1 MRRYVLSAKQYR
13 TGHGREGWRG
23 SPGSGTGRAAARRAG
38 AGRAQP
44 VAPAPVRLFAAP
56 GPGRG
61 RHAGRGGHALSAAPA
76 AGGPGPAGQRVGHRD
91 RAPAPL
97 LPAQRR
103 GQACPRGT
111 RRGLARPGRGHRRFP
126 GRRLMDVHDVIE
138 SYVRDVARYLSRDKR
153 NDVALELRALL
164 HDELAAKAG
173 ALGRRPDRAM
183 AMELLAGFG
192 RPAEVAAR
200 YQPRN
205 PLIDPADNHNFL
217 IWTVVGILALAVLG
231 NHKPPEARWRA
242 GMHGGGIL
250 FVVFAL
256 IGWGRRRQPA
266 GRFSWRPHAQD
277 MPVHGGRWAALAS
290 AVALCVFP
298 LAMYLSP
305 QGFWDTATLG
315 KGVSGGLGLTNE
327 FLGSWQRIA
336 TIGWLL
342 LVIASYL
349 AVVV

>member
-1 MRRYVLSAKQYR
+1 
-13 TGHGREGWRG
+13 
-23 SPGSGTGRAAARRAG
+23 
-38 AGRAQP
+38 
-44 VAPAPVRLFAAP
+44 
-56 GPGRG
+56 
-61 RHAGRGGHALSAAPA
+61 
-76 AGGPGPAGQRVGHRD
+76 
-91 RAPAPL
+91 
-97 LPAQRR
+97 
-103 GQACPRGT
+103 
-111 RRGLARPGRGHRRFP
+111 
-126 GRRLMDVHDVIE
+126 MDVHDVIE

-231 NHKPPEARWRA
+231 NHKPPEAQWLDA
-242 GMHGGGIL
+242 MHWVGIM

-256 IGWGRRRQPA
+256 VGWGRRRQPA
-266 GRFSWRPHAQD
+266 GRFPWRPRPQD
-277 MPVHGGRWAALAS
+277 KPVHGGRWAALAS
-290 AVALCVFP
+290 AMALCVFP

-349 AVVV
+349 AVVVQGGWKRWNRRLNITAHLGLGLMLMAHAAPLATLVEREPFSIFVSPEADLVARPWFSFAGAIVLLASLYGLYQEWVRVEPAADAVSADATTTG

>member
-1 MRRYVLSAKQYR
+1 
-13 TGHGREGWRG
+13 
-23 SPGSGTGRAAARRAG
+23 
-38 AGRAQP
+38 
-44 VAPAPVRLFAAP
+44 
-56 GPGRG
+56 
-61 RHAGRGGHALSAAPA
+61 
-76 AGGPGPAGQRVGHRD
+76 
-91 RAPAPL
+91 
-97 LPAQRR
+97 
-103 GQACPRGT
+103 
-111 RRGLARPGRGHRRFP
+111 
-126 GRRLMDVHDVIE
+126 MDAHEVIE
-138 SYVRDVARYLSRDKR
+138 SYVRDVARLLSRDKR
-153 NDVALELRALL
+153 NDVAMELRALL

-173 ALGRRPDRAM
+173 AAGTQPDRAM

-205 PLIDPADNHNFL
+205 PLIDPADNHNFA

-231 NHKPPEARWRA
+231 HDKAADAQWLDA
-242 GMHGGGIL
+242 MHWVGIM

-266 GRFSWRPHAQD
+266 GTFTWRPRAQD
-277 MPVHGGRWAALAS
+277 NPEHGGRWPALAA
-290 AVALCVFP
+290 AVGLCVFP

-315 KGVSGGLGLTNE
+315 RGVSGALRLTDE

-342 LVIASYL
+342 LAIASYL
-349 AVVV
+349 VVVVQDGWRRWNRRLGIAAHLGLGLMLLVHAVPLVTLVGREPFAIFASPAADLVARPWFGLAGAITLLAALYDLYQEWVRVEPAPAVGAVSADATTTG